1 MSFTDRTSNIFN
13 IIKTTYNAG
22 TLKTARRL
30 ERTSIAQVRY
40 KQHLHYLHRCKE
52 RKFLPRFLQSRPPL
66 DHPKAWDIAI
76 KAGWSY
82 LRIVIGKCHY
92 KLKYLNHE
100 QNTVRADAE
109 RTLSTGHF
117 NTLLAQIEKRCI
129 YEQHVIEKRH
139 QQKLGKSE
147 TDQHETAKK
156 KWVINASKRNLNEV
170 EISVLRKGSNFALTP
185 KSIPTKNILAS
196 VEQGISK
203 FTGEVQKD
211 VRQKVTSA
219 LKKARPPAKQNLT
232 CV

>member
-156 KWVINASKRNLNEV
+156 KWVINASKRNLNET
-170 EISVLRKGSNFALTP
+170 ELNLRSE
-185 KSIPTKNILAS
+185 KSHAGFKSRYGYFNRQSGQRKCKCGNESI
-196 VEQGISK
+196 G
-203 FTGEVQKD
+203 
-211 VRQKVTSA
+211 VRQTTRRNA
-219 LKKARPPAKQNLT
+219 NG
-232 CV
+232 